1 MQAQVEIPRAR
12 SAALWL
18 LLLLTVAAGLAMVL
32 IPAWLIQPF
41 RPQTA
46 RGIELS
52 YALRVWAPTVTVL
65 AFMVALALSIWLW
78 GLRPGKVRKTLLALL
93 MVPAF
98 AALWFARENHFEWM
112 FAPLPNAKYA
122 RIEKAD
128 FMNEPDMVMA
138 VHLGGES
145 VAYPIRQLAYHHIV
159 NDVVG
164 GKPIT
169 ATY

>member
-1 MQAQVEIPRAR
+1 M
-12 SAALWL
+12 
-18 LLLLTVAAGLAMVL
+18 LLLLTVAAGLAIVL

-46 RGIELS
+46 RGVELS
-52 YALRVWAPTVTVL
+52 YSLRVWAPTVTVL
-65 AFMVALALSIWLW
+65 SFMIALALSIWLW
-78 GLRPGKVRKTLLALL
+78 GARPGKIRKTLLGL
-93 MVPAF
+93 MMAPAF

-122 RIEKAD
+122 RIAD
-128 FMNEPDMVMA
+128 ANFMQDQDMVMA
-138 VHLGGES
+138 IHLGGES
-145 VAYPIRQLAYHHIV
+145 VAYPIVQMAYHHVV